1 VQRYISRNLVRV
13 PGTNGTI
20 AARAHYNP
28 VANTVEVMRI
38 ANDGQPNAMNFVDT
52 YDVPTGNLLSTVSLA
67 SKNDYSSSA
76 IYQLPPD
83 LSPQVSKLGGRVDNL
98 DKRVGHLDKRVDKL
112 DAGLN
117 KLSDKVD
124 KVGALA
130 AALEIERPIDGKTF
144 RLGMDVGFFE
154 DETALGLSFSTIR
167 GRWDGGAGVA
177 FADGVQMGK
186 VSAGINW

>member
-1 VQRYISRNLVRV
+1 V
-13 PGTNGTI
+13 
-20 AARAHYNP
+20 
-28 VANTVEVMRI
+28 
-38 ANDGQPNAMNFVDT
+38 
-52 YDVPTGNLLSTVSLA
+52 
-67 SKNDYSSSA
+67 YS
-76 IYQLPPD
+76 LPPD
-83 LSPQVSKLGGRVDNL
+83 LSQDESNLNGRVNNL
-98 DKRVGHLDKRVDKL
+98 NGRVNNLDKRVDKL
-112 DAGLN
+112 GAGLN

-130 AALEIERPIDGKTF
+130 AALDVERPIDGKTF